1 MAYLLLAGLGL
12 QAKLDFQPSAWCTN
26 TRNSQCSVITIG
38 KAMLGRCNYDPNELL
53 RRVRYATEDAAA
65 RWG

>member
-1 MAYLLLAGLGL
+1 
-12 QAKLDFQPSAWCTN
+12 
-26 TRNSQCSVITIG
+26 
-38 KAMLGRCNYDPNELL
+38 MLERCNSDPEELL